1 MEIKITKNMIFFQNS
16 TREFFFF
23 FCELTYMEKI
33 EETTQFNWL
42 LVALLR
48 IGQQIKILNFNR
60 LGVVLPIKNIKGLCC
75 SYQHKP

>member
-16 TREFFFF
+16 TREFFF

-75 SYQHKP
+75 SYQHKL

>member
-1 MEIKITKNMIFFQNS
+1 
-16 TREFFFF
+16 
-23 FCELTYMEKI
+23 MEKI

-60 LGVVLPIKNIKGLCC
+60 LGVVLPIKNIKGLCW
-75 SYQHKP
+75 